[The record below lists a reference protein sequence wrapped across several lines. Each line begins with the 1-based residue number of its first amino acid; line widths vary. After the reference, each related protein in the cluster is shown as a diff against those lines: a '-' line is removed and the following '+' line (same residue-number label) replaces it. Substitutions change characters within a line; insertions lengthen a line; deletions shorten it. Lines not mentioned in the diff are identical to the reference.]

1 MEPIVKN
8 TNQDIVLLGGCIH
21 MGTDLLLLEIMD
33 DKNYVI
39 PKGGAKSK
47 GIAKK
52 VTGWFLK
59 HKEGQNTKFE
69 NIIRESFALKEKKE
83 KELAWTS
90 YLNSC
95 VNLSDICETFQGMHV
110 KLKHYLQHN
119 KKPAV
124 VLVQLDIGDDHRAV
138 TINKNSQKHVVSETI
153 EMQGSNKSKFG
164 KDIYKRA
171 MEMIKNQE
179 HNGKKWVL
187 QKTIRSLY
195 MLIKLLDS
203 QGIPFKFLRMD
214 LGANLFA
221 EHVEK
226 SHAELIN
233 DRYIDLTK
241 FYRLYHTSEGQQI
254 LSKKLTL
261 QKDIADCVKKEL
273 LKL

>member
-1 MEPIVKN
+1 MGQIVKN
-8 TNQDIVLLGGCIH
+8 KNQNIVLLGGCIH
-21 MGTDLLLLEIMD
+21 MGRDLLLPEIMD

-39 PKGGAKSK
+39 PKGGANSK

-59 HKEGQNTKFE
+59 NKEAQNTKFE

-83 KELAWTS
+83 KQLAWTS

-119 KKPAV
+119 KKPAI

-153 EMQGSNKSKFG
+153 EMQGSNKSKFP

-179 HNGKKWVL
+179 HNGEKWVL

-195 MLIKLLDS
+195 MLVKLLDS
-203 QGIPFKFLRMD
+203 EGIPFKFLRMD
-214 LGANLFA
+214 LGANFFS
-221 EHVEK
+221 EHIK
-226 SHAELIN
+226 GSHGDIIK
-233 DRYIDLTK
+233 DRCIDLTK
-241 FYRLYHTSEGQQI
+241 FYRLYHTSEGQQV
-254 LSKKLTL
+254 LRKKLDL
-261 QKDIADCVKKEL
+261 QKQIADHVQKEL